1 VFLNIFLQL
10 HLPPIFSLLFIF
22 YLYPIIGDRRQELVF
37 IGQFGKDGGS
47 SRKAL
52 EEVLD
57 SCLLTQEE
65 MKDYETIAPKGDD
78 ALRALFFPEK

>member
-1 VFLNIFLQL
+1 MLL
-10 HLPPIFSLLFIF
+10 HLLPILLLLLISYF
-22 YLYPIIGDRRQELVF
+22 YPILGDRRQELVF

-57 SCLLTQEE
+57 SCLLTEEE